1 MISEIKREVSRQI
14 SRIDFN
20 ASNYTR
26 SNASTNENN
35 SSNSSKNTVNS
46 TDTSK
51 LENLMMTMI
60 NILTVQNNLIKD
72 NKQSLNF
79 DGREV
84 ARALAPY
91 SNEIEKY
98 NTRNPKFTY

>member
-1 MISEIKREVSRQI
+1 
-14 SRIDFN
+14 
-20 ASNYTR
+20 
-26 SNASTNENN
+26 
-35 SSNSSKNTVNS
+35 
-46 TDTSK
+46 
-51 LENLMMTMI
+51 MMTMI